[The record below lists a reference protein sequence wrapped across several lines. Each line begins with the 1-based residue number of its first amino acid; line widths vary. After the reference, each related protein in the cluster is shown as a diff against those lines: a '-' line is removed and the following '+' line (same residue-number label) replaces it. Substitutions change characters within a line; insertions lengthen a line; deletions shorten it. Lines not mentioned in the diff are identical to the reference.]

1 MKAGTAQK
9 LILNMYSTA
18 LMIRLGK
25 VQGDKM
31 VDMQLSNKKL
41 LNRGAL
47 MIMEETGLSFE
58 ESKDLLEQYGNV
70 RKAIE
75 SAKR

>member
-1 MKAGTAQK
+1 
-9 LILNMYSTA
+9 
-18 LMIRLGK
+18 
-25 VQGDKM
+25 
-31 VDMQLSNKKL
+31 
-41 LNRGAL
+41 